1 MKRLV
6 WIVAI
11 IAVPLIVAQ
20 IFLTG
25 PSRLNPSELPPQG
38 EITVAVPSAP
48 PSTLTIPV
56 LIPLSMV
63 RTELEGAAPRRVCG
77 GDGGFFDVAWCFN
90 RQDLSVSGS
99 RNRDA
104 VVVSAEVDGV
114 VDPPLMSEISVKGTA
129 AIHAR
134 LDFRSDWRIVPYT
147 SASVDVD
154 EALYT
159 PLLFETMDVGEM
171 IEAPMRSAV
180 AQQGIQLQSSIAGDE
195 SFERVARDAWDG
207 VCRDV
212 PLESGGE
219 SVMQL
224 RPQRA
229 TAAPAQVE
237 GDYLRVQFGLDVE
250 TRVGPPEGEIS
261 CPFPETLESASVR
274 PGGFAIH
281 LPTVASYDVVQAA
294 VKGLVEDLLPE
305 DTDRLRVDRVELRPY
320 AGKLHG
326 SIGMSVRLP
335 GLLGGWSEATVHI
348 LAQPQVGRTTIRLT
362 DVELDTE
369 STHVLLAIAGNVLDP
384 FMWIGIESEPLV
396 ELSSLDLGEMGES
409 PDQTAMVDEMRI
421 AIERELEARLGRD
434 VDVTAAVTGT
444 SVADLAFD
452 SEIVHVI
459 GALNGDLSVTLG
471 S

>member
-134 LDFRSDWRIVPYT
+134 LNFRSDWRIVPYT

-180 AQQGIQLQSSIAGDE
+180 AQQGVQLQANVADDE
-195 SFERVARDAWDG
+195 SFERVARDAWNG

-229 TAAPAQVE
+229 TAAPPQVE
-237 GDYLRVQFGLDVE
+237 GDYLRLQFGLDVE

-261 CPFPETLESASVR
+261 CPFPETLDAASVR

-294 VKGLVEDLLPE
+294 VKGLVEDLVPE

-326 SIGMSVRLP
+326 SIGLSVRLP

-348 LAQPQVGRTTIRLT
+348 LAQPQVGRSTIRLT

-369 STHVLLAIAGNVLDP
+369 SGHVLLAIAGDVLDP

-444 SVADLAFD
+444 SVADLAFGP
-452 SEIVHVI
+452 EIVHVI